1 MTDEDV
7 EEIPV
12 CPNCGSSRVRRR
24 WGKQSDDIE
33 PGSYKCWLPEGC
45 GEEFNE
51 PDYRE
56 RDASRASGVGGLS
69 SAGRRL
75 VEMDPDELVT
85 DGGQEEPRMPRI
97 AGRLET
103 TRDRLER
110 TKAMLQRTGDDEE
123 LEEMVTDALACAD
136 AALARALGTDDA
148 LQKARTD
155 GGSPELAGEKNRIE
169 GLDGNFYVEIEGVA
183 VEEHVDD
190 VSMELTISDDGAA
203 LSVARDAG
211 SDHYVGVLG
220 KLPPEEA
227 RELARGLFM
236 IAELTEKPEL
246 RTDGGRDGTTKTITG
261 YAVVDWKKGKVRS
274 RKTKPKRSELG
285 NNELLAKLKFDV
297 HVPDVDVPTLAAE
310 IEVPEPMVYSATLEA
325 LEDRE
330 MPEYAQTADSVI
342 TEHVDELQ
350 DASHDEIEQLV
361 DSIVVKTLRETR
373 GRPRIE
379 LVEEYVVEVVGEIR
393 SSNDQDES

>member
-1 MTDEDV
+1 M
-7 EEIPV
+7 IPI
-12 CPNCGSSRVRRR
+12 CPECGSSGIRKRS
-24 WGKQSDDIE
+24 GKQSDDIE

-85 DGGQEEPRMPRI
+85 DGGRDEPRLPRI

-136 AALARALGTDDA
+136 AALARALGTDDT

-155 GGSPELAGEKNRIE
+155 GGTVDRVSVGRQVLRELVAAAKGKLEGDVSTWGPEKTGYDVDRFAETIDEAEAALEEDQDDTVQKPDSGSPELAGDE
-169 GLDGNFYVEIEGVA
+169 GRMMGLVGNFCVDLDYVEAED
-183 VEEHVDD
+183 HVDD
-190 VSMELTISDDGAA
+190 VEIELTNDSHGAM

-211 SDHYVGVLG
+211 VEGYVGVLAE
-220 KLPPEEA
+220 LPPEKA
-227 RELARGLFM
+227 RELADALNG
-236 IAELTEKPEL
+236 IADLHEEE
-246 RTDGGRDGTTKTITG
+246 
-261 YAVVDWKKGKVRS
+261 
-274 RKTKPKRSELG
+274 E
-285 NNELLAKLKFDV
+285 
-297 HVPDVDVPTLAAE
+297 PDP
-310 IEVPEPMVYSATLEA
+310 
-325 LEDRE
+325 
-330 MPEYAQTADSVI
+330 
-342 TEHVDELQ
+342 
-350 DASHDEIEQLV
+350 
-361 DSIVVKTLRETR
+361 
-373 GRPRIE
+373 
-379 LVEEYVVEVVGEIR
+379 
-393 SSNDQDES
+393 